1 VVFPAASVLAHHPT
15 ERMPG
20 SGINTRLAAFNR
32 QFSGIIEVTIRIQQ
46 MRYRK
51 VILGPGRRVAPAA
64 SGGQSPRWA
73 AARVGWR
80 AGGQARSGHVT
91 MGSMTTG
98 TDAGTAS
105 DGPPQAIG
113 QQRVLVIIG
122 ALLLGMLLAALDQ
135 TIVSTALPTIA
146 GDLHGLSHLSW
157 VITAYLLAST
167 VSTPLWGKLGDQ
179 YGRKRFFQASIV
191 IFLVGSALSGLA
203 HSMIELIAS
212 RALQGLGGGGL
223 IVGAQTIVGDVVPPR
238 QRGRYQGIFG
248 ATFGV
253 ASVLGPLIGGFFVDN
268 LSWRWVF
275 YINLPIGIVALLVT
289 SAVLP
294 GRLTRS
300 RHVIDYAGTA
310 LIGASAVCLVLLT
323 SLGGNTFAWN
333 SLPIYLLAVLAVV
346 CGAGFVVAERHA
358 AEPVLPP
365 RLFANGVF
373 TSASVVGFAVG
384 FSMFGALAYLPQY
397 MQVVRG
403 ISPTLSGLRLLP
415 LLVGL
420 LLTSTGTGFLVT
432 KWGRYKI
439 FPVIG
444 TALMTIGL
452 FLLSRLG
459 IHTSFW
465 IVSLYLFIL
474 GVGIGGSLQVLIIAV
489 QNAVDYKDLG
499 AATSGATFFRS
510 IGGSFGT
517 SVFGAIFSGV
527 LAGDIATA
535 LHGIP
540 LPSGISASAG
550 ASPAVLEHL
559 PAVIRAG
566 YIAGFAQA
574 LHTVFLFATPLAAV
588 GFVLSLFLKEVP
600 LRDTVRAVDRAHS
613 TAPTAIPATRDSA
626 QEMERALMALF
637 GRERRAETYR
647 RLAETASVQLS
658 PRGTWLMYRIADNA
672 PITETGLAHLLGI
685 ADGEL
690 QQRLTELVAAGYV
703 AVDGAGRP
711 AGGDGDQ
718 AGAGVKLTSAGAQA
732 AGRLDAAREAGIDR
746 LVTEW
751 QPEKVPELRRL
762 IGHITTTLV
771 ATDTAP
777 EHDADG
783 APAASAR

>member
-1 VVFPAASVLAHHPT
+1 MSAA
-15 ERMPG
+15 PG
-20 SGINTRLAAFNR
+20 AGAAGN
-32 QFSGIIEVTIRIQQ
+32 
-46 MRYRK
+46 
-51 VILGPGRRVAPAA
+51 GP
-64 SGGQSPRWA
+64 Q
-73 AARVGWR
+73 
-80 AGGQARSGHVT
+80 
-91 MGSMTTG
+91 
-98 TDAGTAS
+98 
-105 DGPPQAIG
+105 QAID
-113 QQRVLVIIG
+113 QRRVLVIIG

-135 TIVSTALPTIA
+135 TIVATALPTIA

-167 VSTPLWGKLGDQ
+167 VSTPLWGKLGDM
-179 YGRKRFFQASIV
+179 YGRKTFFQASIV

-203 HSMIELIAS
+203 HSMVELIAS

-238 QRGRYQGIFG
+238 RRGRYQGIFG

-275 YINLPIGIVALLVT
+275 YINLPIGIVALAVT
-289 SAVLP
+289 AAVLP
-294 GRLTRS
+294 GRLSTV

-333 SLPIYLLAVLAVV
+333 SFPIYVLGVLAVL
-346 CGAGFVVAERHA
+346 CGVGFVLAERRA
-358 AEPVLPP
+358 AEPVMPP

-403 ISPTLSGLRLLP
+403 VSPTQSGLRLLP

-420 LLTSTGTGFLVT
+420 LLTSTGTGFLVS

-444 TALMTIGL
+444 TALMTLGL
-452 FLLSRLG
+452 YLLSRLD
-459 IHTSFW
+459 IHTNFW

-474 GVGIGGSLQVLIIAV
+474 GVGIGASLQVLIIAV
-489 QNAVDYKDLG
+489 QNAVDYTDLG

-527 LAGDIATA
+527 LAGDIAAA

-550 ASPAVLEHL
+550 ASPAVLTHL
-559 PAVIRAG
+559 PAAVRDG

-574 LHTVFLFATPLAAV
+574 LHTVFLYATPLAAL

-613 TAPTAIPATRDSA
+613 TAPTAIPATHNSA
-626 QEMERALMALF
+626 QEMERALMTLF

-647 RLAETASVQLS
+647 RLAESAGVPLS
-658 PRGTWLMYRIADNA
+658 PRGTWLMYRVADNA
-672 PITETGLAHLLGI
+672 PVTKAGLAHLLGI
-685 ADGEL
+685 ADSEL
-690 QQRLTELVAAGYV
+690 EQRLTEVVNAGFV
-703 AVDGAGRP
+703 TVDGPSP
-711 AGGDGDQ
+711 ASV
-718 AGAGVKLTSAGAQA
+718 ALTPPGEQA
-732 AGRLDAAREAGIDR
+732 AGRLKAAREAGIDR
-746 LVTEW
+746 LVTQWRPDE
-751 QPEKVPELRRL
+751 VPELRRL
-762 IGHITTTLV
+762 IGRVTTTLV
-771 ATDTAP
+771 ATDPAP
-777 EHDADG
+777 DHDAVG
-783 APAASAR
+783 APASPGR

>member
-1 VVFPAASVLAHHPT
+1 MTVEADAAMVRDEPPEA
-15 ERMPG
+15 
-20 SGINTRLAAFNR
+20 
-32 QFSGIIEVTIRIQQ
+32 
-46 MRYRK
+46 
-51 VILGPGRRVAPAA
+51 LGQR
-64 SGGQSPRWA
+64 
-73 AARVGWR
+73 
-80 AGGQARSGHVT
+80 
-91 MGSMTTG
+91 
-98 TDAGTAS
+98 
-105 DGPPQAIG
+105 
-113 QQRVLVIIG
+113 RVLVIIG

-135 TIVSTALPTIA
+135 TIVATALPTIA

-157 VITAYLLAST
+157 VVTAYLLAST
-167 VSTPLWGKLGDQ
+167 VSTPLWGKLGDM
-179 YGRKRFFQASIV
+179 YGRKVFFQASIV
-191 IFLVGSALSGLA
+191 IFLIGSALSGLA
-203 HSMIELIAS
+203 HSMTELIAF
-212 RALQGLGGGGL
+212 RAVQGLGGGGL

-253 ASVLGPLIGGFFVDN
+253 SSVLGPLIGGFFVDN

-289 SAVLP
+289 AAVLP
-294 GRLTRS
+294 GRLSKT

-310 LIGASAVCLVLLT
+310 LIGSSATCLVLLT

-333 SLPIYLLAVLAVV
+333 SFPIYLLAVLAVACAV
-346 CGAGFVVAERHA
+346 GFVLAERRA
-358 AEPVLPP
+358 AEPVIPP

-420 LLTSTGTGFLVT
+420 LLTSTGTGFLVS

-439 FPVIG
+439 FPIIG
-444 TALMTIGL
+444 TALMTLGL

-459 IHTSFW
+459 IHSNFW
-465 IVSLYLFIL
+465 LVSLYLFIL
-474 GVGIGGSLQVLIIAV
+474 GVGIGASLQVLIIAV

-527 LAGDIATA
+527 LAGDIAAA
-535 LHGIP
+535 LHGVS
-540 LPSGISASAG
+540 LPTGISASGG
-550 ASPAVLEHL
+550 ASPAVLDHL
-559 PAVIRAG
+559 PAAIRAG
-566 YIAGFAQA
+566 YIAGYAQA
-574 LHTVFLFATPLAAV
+574 LHTVFLYATPIAAV

-613 TAPTAIPATRDSA
+613 TAPTAIPATRDSE
-626 QEMERALMALF
+626 QEMERALMTLF

-647 RLAETASVQLS
+647 RLAQDADVQLS
-658 PRGTWLMYRIADNA
+658 PRGTWLMYRVADNA
-672 PITETGLAHLLGI
+672 PVAEVALARMLRI
-685 ADGEL
+685 ASSDLE
-690 QQRLTELVAAGYV
+690 QRLTELVAAGYV
-703 AVDGAGRP
+703 SLPVPARP
-711 AGGDGDQ
+711 ADGDGDGTQ
-718 AGAGVKLTSAGAQA
+718 ASASVTLTPAGEQA
-732 AGRLDAAREAGIDR
+732 AGHLVAAREAGIDR

-751 QPEKVPELRRL
+751 EPDKVPELRRL
-762 IGHITTTLV
+762 LGRITTTLV
-771 ATDTAP
+771 ATDTSP
-777 EHDADG
+777 EHDG
-783 APAASAR
+783 VSAPAAPAR